1 MFSKLKYFLSTANQK
16 SQDEPIILVILTLF
30 LLLFFGFLLLVV
42 LLAVKLLGIL
52 FIPVVSLLGA
62 ISMVLIERF
71 GEESE

>member
-1 MFSKLKYFLSTANQK
+1 MFSKLKYLLSTINQK
-16 SQDEPIILVILTLF
+16 SQDEPIILVVLALF
-30 LLLFFGFLLLVV
+30 LLMFVCLLLLIV

-62 ISMVLIERF
+62 TSMVLIERF